1 MSQIARRKRRIEAM
15 LWLLELSMLAAS
27 VLLASRV
34 RFMHD
39 PDTYL
44 AFSEFAIVRAL
55 LVAAFITLAM
65 AAFGLYQIES
75 RHRRGDFLLRLV
87 LSFAFGAISL
97 WILYYVLPQAYIGR
111 GVLAIALAVGFI
123 LIVCVRWA
131 QEYTLGIESLRRR
144 ILVLGAGNNAETING
159 RLRRRSDRRS
169 FTIVGFLPVPGQAVA
184 VRDELL
190 VRTDCGL
197 AELTQLLQVQ
207 EVVVATDERRGA
219 LPMEDLLICAQ
230 RGVAVTDLS
239 SFFER
244 ESGVVSLSIA
254 DPSWLVFTG
263 EFDHSMARRLSKRLF
278 DLLAAGSLLLVAW
291 PAMLAVALCIWLDSG
306 RPVLYRQVRVGEDG
320 RSFELL
326 KFRSM
331 RLDAEGD
338 GVARW
343 AANNDNR
350 VTRIGQFIGLTRLD
364 ELPQLINV
372 LRGEMSFVG
381 PRPERPQFVDMLNRE
396 VRYYSVRH
404 CMKPGLTGWA
414 QLRYPY
420 GASVNDA
427 AEKLRYDLFYVKNH
441 GLLFDLLIMLQT
453 VEVVMFGRGAR

>member
-1 MSQIARRKRRIEAM
+1 MSQISRRKRRIEAT
-15 LWLLELSMLAAS
+15 LWLMELGVLVAS

-34 RFMHD
+34 RFQND
-39 PDTYL
+39 PETYR
-44 AFSEFAIVRAL
+44 AFSEFAIARAV
-55 LVAAFITLAM
+55 LVAGFMTLAM
-65 AAFGLYQIES
+65 ASFGLYQIES
-75 RHRRGDFLLRLV
+75 RHNRVDFLLRLV
-87 LSFAFGAISL
+87 LSFAFGAIGL
-97 WILYYVLPQAYIGR
+97 LVLYYVLPQAYIGR
-111 GVLAIALAVGFI
+111 GVLAMALAIGFVLVI
-123 LIVCVRWA
+123 GVRWA
-131 QEYTLGIESLRRR
+131 QEYTLGMESLRRR
-144 ILVLGAGNNAETING
+144 VLVLGAGNNADTINI
-159 RLRRRSDRRS
+159 RLRRRADRKS
-169 FTIVGFLPVPGQAVA
+169 FVVVGFLPVTGQSVV
-184 VRDELL
+184 VREDLL
-190 VRTDCGL
+190 LRTDCGL
-197 AELTQLLQVQ
+197 AELAELLQVQ

-230 RGVAVTDLS
+230 RGVTVTDLS

-244 ESGVVSLSIA
+244 ESGVVSLNIA

-263 EFDHSMARRLSKRLF
+263 GFDHSMVRRLSKRLF

-291 PAMLAVALCIWLDSG
+291 PVMVLVALCIWLDSG
-306 RPVLYRQVRVGEDG
+306 WPVLYRQVRVGQDG
-320 RSFELL
+320 RSFQLL

-343 AANNDNR
+343 ASSKDSRTTR
-350 VTRIGQFIGLTRLD
+350 VGQFIRLTRLD

-381 PRPERPQFVDMLNRE
+381 PRPERPQFVDILNKE

-441 GLLFDLLIMLQT
+441 GLLFDLMIMLQT
-453 VEVVMFGRGAR
+453 VEVVLFGRGAR

>member
-1 MSQIARRKRRIEAM
+1 MSHISKRKRRAQTM
-15 LWLLELSMLAAS
+15 LWLLDVAMLVAS
-27 VLLASRV
+27 VFLASRV
-34 RFMHD
+34 RFLHD
-39 PDTYL
+39 PETYQ
-44 AFSEFAIVRAL
+44 AFSEFAVVRAM
-55 LVAAFITLAM
+55 LVASFITLAM
-65 AAFGLYQIES
+65 ASFGLYQVES
-75 RHRRGDFLLRLV
+75 RHNRTDFLLRLV

-97 WILYYVLPQAYIGR
+97 LVLYYVLPQVYIGR
-111 GVLAIALAVGFI
+111 GVLAMALVIGFVLVI
-123 LIVCVRWA
+123 CVRSI
-131 QEYTLGIESLRRR
+131 QEYTLGMEALRRR
-144 ILVLGAGNNAETING
+144 VLVLGAGNNADTINS
-159 RLRRRSDRRS
+159 RLRRRNDRRS
-169 FTIVGFLPVPGQAVA
+169 FTVVGFLPVPGQPV
-184 VRDELL
+184 VVNEELL
-190 VRTDCGL
+190 LRTDCGL

-219 LPMEDLLICAQ
+219 LPMEELLICVQ

-244 ESGVVSLSIA
+244 ESGVVSLNIA

-263 EFDHSMARRLSKRLF
+263 GFDHSMLRRLSKRMF
-278 DLLAAGSLLLVAW
+278 DLAAAGSLLVVAW
-291 PAMLAVALCIWLDSG
+291 PVMLLVALCIWLDSG
-306 RPVLYRQVRVGEDG
+306 LPVLYRQVRVGQDG
-320 RSFELL
+320 RSFQLL

-343 AANNDNR
+343 ASSNDSRTTR
-350 VTRIGQFIGLTRLD
+350 VGQFIRLTRLD

-381 PRPERPQFVDMLNRE
+381 PRPERPQFVDMLNQE

-441 GLLFDLLIMLQT
+441 GLLFDLMIMLQT
-453 VEVVMFGRGAR
+453 VEVVLFGRGAR